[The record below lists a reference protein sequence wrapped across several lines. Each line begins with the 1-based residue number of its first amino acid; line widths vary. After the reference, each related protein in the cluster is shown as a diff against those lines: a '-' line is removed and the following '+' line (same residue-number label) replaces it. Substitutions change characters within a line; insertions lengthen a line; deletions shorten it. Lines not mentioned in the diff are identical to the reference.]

1 MSMPAERI
9 LLCAAEG
16 GEAAYGGGSCAAEG
30 GEAADG
36 VLGGASGSAAPSKA
50 AALATLRERHGEVS
64 SR

>member
-1 MSMPAERI
+1 MPAERI

-16 GEAAYGGGSCAAEG
+16 GEAADGGAVCAAEG

-36 VLGGASGSAAPSKA
+36 AGGGASGGAAPSKA

-64 SR
+64 LR